1 MVKKAKRKASK
12 KKNSKLKIKT
22 KKKLEKIRLKKV
34 HNQQMDKILHSL
46 EDKEFDQSV
55 SGWIIFDVNG
65 TLCKKRR
72 QRSQGGQ
79 VSHHFRPG
87 LEQIKRLEEV
97 GFRIGLWS
105 SSRKRNVP
113 SKQIRERI
121 GLEKKFFCILNRA
134 NCGQLPKNQRQ
145 NPWDTIKPFKRLEQA
160 YPQILKERTIFVDDS
175 GSKYEEVTKPH
186 LVLIPSFSGAE
197 GDSFLQILVDSILSI
212 CKTHSLNDVVEQVNA
227 NLFQELQK
235 FNERKD
241 KWKQPAV
248 DDNDL

>member
-1 MVKKAKRKASK
+1 LKKA
-12 KKNSKLKIKT
+12 
-22 KKKLEKIRLKKV
+22 
-34 HNQQMDKILHSL
+34 HNQKMDKILNSL
-46 EDKEFDQSV
+46 EDKEFDQNV

-65 TLCKKRR
+65 TLCKHRR
-72 QRSQGGQ
+72 RRPQDGQ
-79 VSHHFRPG
+79 VSHQFRPG

-134 NCGQLPKNQRQ
+134 DCAKLPKNQRQ
-145 NPWDTIKPFKRLEQA
+145 NPWDTIKPFTRLEKA

-175 GSKYEEVTKPH
+175 GSKFEEDMKQQ
-186 LVLIPSFSGAE
+186 LVLIPPFTGAE
-197 GDSFLQILVDSILSI
+197 GDSFLRVLVDSILSV
-212 CKTHSLNDVVEQVNA
+212 CKTHSLTDVVNQVNA

-241 KWKQPAV
+241 KWKQLAI